1 MNILI
6 TGGAGFIGSHL
17 AESWLKDGH
26 SVSVID
32 DLSTGSLANLKHLP
46 HQDRI
51 EFVKGNVITS
61 RALPGLIRKADVI
74 YHLAAA
80 VGVELV
86 VHDPIRTIETNV
98 SGTSRILK
106 LASKYGGRR
115 LFVASTSEV
124 YGKSTNVPFHET
136 DDLIIGPSTH
146 SRWSYA
152 CSKLIDEFLLMAYH
166 RSKGLPGTVTRFFNT
181 VGPRQTGRYGM
192 VIPRFVSA
200 AIQGKPLRVYGTG
213 NQTRC
218 FCHVSDTVRALRLLA
233 DCEASFGQILNIGST
248 DRITIR
254 QLAETIIA
262 QLGSSSKI
270 EAVSYD
276 EAYEAG
282 FEDMLHRAPDCAKI
296 GRICGWKAEL
306 PLDRIISD
314 VAAHFRAS
322 QNSLS
327 F

>member
-1 MNILI
+1 MKILI

-17 AESWLKDGH
+17 AESWLRDGH
-26 SVSVID
+26 SVAVID
-32 DLSTGSLANLKHLP
+32 DLSTGSLDNLKCIP
-46 HQDRI
+46 HQERL
-51 EFVKGNVITS
+51 EFVKGSIITS
-61 RALPGLIRKADVI
+61 RALPGLVKDADVI

-86 VHDPIRTIETNV
+86 VHAPIHTIETNV
-98 SGTSRILK
+98 SGTARILK
-106 LASKYGGRR
+106 LADKFGGKRI
-115 LFVASTSEV
+115 FIASTSEV
-124 YGKSTNVPFHET
+124 YGKSASVPFHET

-166 RSKGLPGTVTRFFNT
+166 KSKDLPGTVTRFFNT

-200 AIQGKPLRVYGTG
+200 ALQGKPLRVFGTG
-213 NQTRC
+213 EQTRC
-218 FCHVSDTVRALRLLA
+218 FCHVADTVRALRMLA

-254 QLAETIIA
+254 QLAETVID
-262 QLGSSSKI
+262 QLHSSSKI
-270 EAVSYD
+270 KLVSYD
-276 EAYEAG
+276 KAYEAG

-314 VAAHFRAS
+314 VAAQMRTK
-322 QNSLS
+322 
-327 F
+327 

>member
-17 AESWLKDGH
+17 AESWLRDGH
-26 SVSVID
+26 TVSIID
-32 DLSTGSLANLKHLP
+32 DLSTGSLDNLKHLP
-46 HQDRI
+46 HPERV
-51 EFVKGNVITS
+51 EFVRGNVITS
-61 RALPGLIRKADVI
+61 RALPGLMKKADVV
-74 YHLAAA
+74 YHLVAA

-106 LASKYGGRR
+106 LAGKSGGKRI
-115 LFVASTSEV
+115 FIASTSEV
-124 YGKSTNVPFHET
+124 YGKSAAVPFHET

-166 RSKGLPGTVTRFFNT
+166 KSRNLPGTVTRFFNT

-200 AIQGKPLRVYGTG
+200 ALQGKPLKVYGTG
-213 NQTRC
+213 EQTRC
-218 FCHVSDTVRALRLLA
+218 FCHVADTVRALRLLP
-233 DCEASFGQILNIGST
+233 DCEESFGQILNIGST

-254 QLAETIIA
+254 QLAEKVIA
-262 QLGSSSKI
+262 QLHSSSKI
-270 EAVSYD
+270 ETVSYD
-276 EAYEAG
+276 KAYEAG
-282 FEDMLHRAPDCAKI
+282 FEDMLHRAPDCTKI

-314 VAAHFRAS
+314 VADQMRA
-322 QNSLS
+322 N
-327 F
+327 

>member
-32 DLSTGSLANLKHLP
+32 DLSTGSLDNLKRLP
-46 HQDRI
+46 HRDRI

-61 RALPGLIRKADVI
+61 RALPDMIRKADVI

-106 LASKYGGRR
+106 LASKFGGRR

-200 AIQGKPLRVYGTG
+200 ALQGKPLRVYGTG
-213 NQTRC
+213 KQTRC

-233 DCEASFGQILNIGST
+233 DCKASYGQILNIGST
-248 DRITIR
+248 NRITIR
-254 QLAETIIA
+254 ELAETIVA
-262 QLGSSSKI
+262 QLHSTSEIVS
-270 EAVSYD
+270 VSYD
-276 EAYEAG
+276 EAYEVG

-306 PLDRIISD
+306 PLERIISD
-314 VAAHFRAS
+314 VAAHFK
-322 QNSLS
+322 SL
-327 F
+327 

>member
-26 SVSVID
+26 SVSIID
-32 DLSTGSLANLKHLP
+32 DLSTGSLDNLKRLP

-61 RALPGLIRKADVI
+61 RALPGMIQKADVI

-200 AIQGKPLRVYGTG
+200 AIQGNPLRVYGTG

-218 FCHVSDTVRALRLLA
+218 FCHVADTVRALRLLA

-248 DRITIR
+248 NRITIR
-254 QLAETIIA
+254 ELAETIVA
-262 QLGSSSKI
+262 QLHSTSEI
-270 EAVSYD
+270 VTVSYD
-276 EAYEAG
+276 EAYEVG

-306 PLDRIISD
+306 PLERIISD
-314 VAAHFRAS
+314 VAAHFKS
-322 QNSLS
+322 K
-327 F
+327 

>member
-26 SVSVID
+26 SVSIID
-32 DLSTGSLANLKHLP
+32 DLSTGSLDNLKRLP

-61 RALPGLIRKADVI
+61 RALPGMIRKADVI

-124 YGKSTNVPFHET
+124 YGKSTSVPFHET

-166 RSKGLPGTVTRFFNT
+166 RSKDLPGTVTRFFNT

-213 NQTRC
+213 KQTRC

-248 DRITIR
+248 NRITICE
-254 QLAETIIA
+254 LAETIVA
-262 QLGSSSKI
+262 QLHSPSEIVS
-270 EAVSYD
+270 VSYD
-276 EAYEAG
+276 EAYEVG
-282 FEDMLHRAPDCAKI
+282 FEDMLHRAPDCTKI

-306 PLDRIISD
+306 PLERIISD
-314 VAAHFRAS
+314 VALHYR
-322 QNSLS
+322 S

>member
-17 AESWLKDGH
+17 AESWLRDGH
-26 SVSVID
+26 SVTIID
-32 DLSTGSLANLKHLP
+32 DLSTGSLDNLKSLP
-46 HQDRI
+46 HPGHV

-61 RALPGLIRKADVI
+61 RALPGLVKKADLV

-98 SGTSRILK
+98 SGTGRILK
-106 LASKYGGRR
+106 LADKCGGKRI
-115 LFVASTSEV
+115 FIASTSEV
-124 YGKSTNVPFHET
+124 YGKSAAVPFHET

-152 CSKLIDEFLLMAYH
+152 CSKLIDEFLLMAYYKS
-166 RSKGLPGTVTRFFNT
+166 RRLPGTVTRFFNT

-200 AIQGKPLRVYGTG
+200 ALQGKPLSVYGSG
-213 NQTRC
+213 EQTRC
-218 FCHVSDTVRALRLLA
+218 FCHVADTVRALRMLA

-248 DRITIR
+248 HSITIR
-254 QLAETIIA
+254 QLAETIIR
-262 QLGSSSKI
+262 QLHSKSKI
-270 EAVSYD
+270 EVVSYD
-276 EAYEAG
+276 KAYEPG
-282 FEDMLHRAPDCAKI
+282 FEDMLHRAPDCTKI

-314 VAAHFRAS
+314 VAVHLRG
-322 QNSLS
+322 N
-327 F
+327 

>member
-32 DLSTGSLANLKHLP
+32 DLSTGSLENLKRLP

-61 RALPGLIRKADVI
+61 RALPRMIQKADVI

-166 RSKGLPGTVTRFFNT
+166 RSRGLPGTVTRFFNT

-200 AIQGKPLRVYGTG
+200 ALQGKPLRVYGTG
-213 NQTRC
+213 KQTRC

-248 DRITIR
+248 NRITIR
-254 QLAETIIA
+254 ELAETIVA
-262 QLGSSSKI
+262 QLHSSSEI
-270 EAVSYD
+270 VSVSYD
-276 EAYEAG
+276 EAYEVG
-282 FEDMLHRAPDCAKI
+282 FEDMLHRAPDCTKI

-306 PLDRIISD
+306 PLDHIISD
-314 VAAHFRAS
+314 VAVQMRG
-322 QNSLS
+322 N
-327 F
+327 

>member
-32 DLSTGSLANLKHLP
+32 DLSTGSLENLKRLP

-61 RALPGLIRKADVI
+61 RALPRMIQKADVI

-200 AIQGKPLRVYGTG
+200 ALQGKPLRVYGTG
-213 NQTRC
+213 KQTRC

-248 DRITIR
+248 NRITIR
-254 QLAETIIA
+254 ELAETIVE
-262 QLGSSSKI
+262 QLHSTSEIVS
-270 EAVSYD
+270 VSYD
-276 EAYEAG
+276 EAYEVG
-282 FEDMLHRAPDCAKI
+282 FEDMLHRAPDCTKI

-306 PLDRIISD
+306 PLERIISD
-314 VAAHFRAS
+314 VANHFR
-322 QNSLS
+322 SL
-327 F
+327 

>member
-32 DLSTGSLANLKHLP
+32 DLSTGSLENLKRLP

-61 RALPGLIRKADVI
+61 RALPGMIRKADVI

-200 AIQGKPLRVYGTG
+200 ALQGKPLRVYGTG

-248 DRITIR
+248 NRITIR
-254 QLAETIIA
+254 ELAETIVA
-262 QLGSSSKI
+262 QLHSSSEI
-270 EAVSYD
+270 VSVSYD
-276 EAYEAG
+276 EAYEVG
-282 FEDMLHRAPDCAKI
+282 FEDMLHRAPDCTKI

-306 PLDRIISD
+306 PLERIISD
-314 VAAHFRAS
+314 VADHFRS
-322 QNSLS
+322 I
-327 F
+327 

>member
-17 AESWLKDGH
+17 AESWLNDGH

-32 DLSTGSLANLKHLP
+32 DLSTGSLDNLKRLP
-46 HQDRI
+46 HQERI

-61 RALPGLIRKADVI
+61 RALPGLVRNADII

-106 LASKYGGRR
+106 LADKFGGRR
-115 LFVASTSEV
+115 IFIASTSEV
-124 YGKSTNVPFHET
+124 YGKSASVPFHET

-166 RSKGLPGTVTRFFNT
+166 RSKNLPGTVTRFFNT

-192 VIPRFVSA
+192 VVPRFVRA
-200 AIQGKPLRVYGTG
+200 ALAGEPLKVYGDG
-213 NQTRC
+213 QQSRC
-218 FCHVSDTVRALRLLA
+218 FCHVADVVRALRLLIP
-233 DCEASFGQILNIGST
+233 CEKAYGVVCNIGSQH
-248 DRITIR
+248 RITIR
-254 QLAETIIA
+254 QLAETVIA
-262 QLGSSSKI
+262 QLHSTSKI
-270 EAVSYD
+270 EVVSYD

-282 FEDMLHRAPDCAKI
+282 FEDMLHRAPDCTKI
-296 GRICGWKAEL
+296 GCICGWKAEL

-314 VAAHFRAS
+314 VAAQMRG
-322 QNSLS
+322 N
-327 F
+327 

>member
-17 AESWLKDGH
+17 AESWLRDGH

-32 DLSTGSLANLKHLP
+32 DLSTGSLDNLKCLP
-46 HQDRI
+46 HPERV

-61 RALPGLIRKADVI
+61 RALPGLVKKADII

-200 AIQGKPLRVYGTG
+200 ALQGKPLRVYGTG

-248 DRITIR
+248 NRITIR
-254 QLAETIIA
+254 ELAETVVA
-262 QLGSSSKI
+262 QLHSSSEI
-270 EAVSYD
+270 VSVSYD
-276 EAYEAG
+276 EAYEVG

-306 PLDRIISD
+306 PLERIISD
-314 VAAHFRAS
+314 VADHFR
-322 QNSLS
+322 SL
-327 F
+327 

>member
-32 DLSTGSLANLKHLP
+32 DLSTGSLENLKRLP

-61 RALPGLIRKADVI
+61 RALPRMIQKADVI

-200 AIQGKPLRVYGTG
+200 ALQGKPLRVYGTG
-213 NQTRC
+213 KQTRC

-233 DCEASFGQILNIGST
+233 DCEESFGQILNIGST
-248 DRITIR
+248 NRITIR
-254 QLAETIIA
+254 ELAETIVK
-262 QLGSSSKI
+262 QLHSTSEIVS
-270 EAVSYD
+270 VSYD
-276 EAYEAG
+276 EAYEVG
-282 FEDMLHRAPDCAKI
+282 FEDMLHRAPDCTKI

-306 PLDRIISD
+306 PLERIISD
-314 VAAHFRAS
+314 VADHFR
-322 QNSLS
+322 SL
-327 F
+327 

>member
-32 DLSTGSLANLKHLP
+32 DLSTGSLENLKRLP

-61 RALPGLIRKADVI
+61 RALPGMIRKADVI

-200 AIQGKPLRVYGTG
+200 ALQGKPLRVYGTG

-248 DRITIR
+248 NRITIR
-254 QLAETIIA
+254 ELAETIVA
-262 QLGSSSKI
+262 QLHSSSEI
-270 EAVSYD
+270 VSVSYD
-276 EAYEAG
+276 EAYEVG

-306 PLDRIISD
+306 PLERIISD
-314 VAAHFRAS
+314 VADHFH
-322 QNSLS
+322 SL
-327 F
+327 

>member
-32 DLSTGSLANLKHLP
+32 DLSTGSLENLKRLP

-61 RALPGLIRKADVI
+61 RALPGMIQKADVI

-166 RSKGLPGTVTRFFNT
+166 RSKNLPGTVTRFFNT

-200 AIQGKPLRVYGTG
+200 ALQGKPLRVYGTG

-248 DRITIR
+248 NRITIR
-254 QLAETIIA
+254 ELAETIVA
-262 QLGSSSKI
+262 QLHSTSEIVS
-270 EAVSYD
+270 VSYD
-276 EAYEAG
+276 EAYEVG
-282 FEDMLHRAPDCAKI
+282 FEDMLHRAPDCTKI

-306 PLDRIISD
+306 PLERIISD
-314 VAAHFRAS
+314 VAQHFRS
-322 QNSLS
+322 N
-327 F
+327 

>member
-17 AESWLKDGH
+17 AESWLRDGH
-26 SVSVID
+26 RVSVID
-32 DLSTGSLANLKHLP
+32 DLSTGSLDNLKRLP
-46 HQDRI
+46 HPERI
-51 EFVKGNVITS
+51 EFVKGSVITS
-61 RALPGLIRKADVI
+61 RTLPGLVRNADVV

-106 LASKYGGRR
+106 LADKFGGKRI
-115 LFVASTSEV
+115 FVASTSEV
-124 YGKSTNVPFHET
+124 YGKSASVPFHET
-136 DDLIIGPSTH
+136 DDLIIGPPTH

-166 RSKGLPGTVTRFFNT
+166 KSKGLPGTVTRFFNT

-200 AIQGKPLRVYGTG
+200 ALDGRPLRVFGSG
-213 NQTRC
+213 EQTRC
-218 FCHVSDTVRALRLLA
+218 FCHVADTVRALRLLP

-248 DRITIR
+248 HSITIR
-254 QLAETIIA
+254 RLAETVIE
-262 QLGSSSKI
+262 QLHSTSEI
-270 EAVSYD
+270 EVVSYD

-282 FEDMLHRAPDCAKI
+282 FEDMLHRAPDCTKI

-306 PLDRIISD
+306 PLERIVSD
-314 VAAHFRAS
+314 VAAQMRG
-322 QNSLS
+322 N
-327 F
+327 